1 MPSGKLT
8 TSRIPVKIRHSFAQF
23 QVFPLTEAA
32 WSLKQAQV
40 HVFLDSSKNY
50 MQSGD

>member
-8 TSRIPVKIRHSFAQF
+8 TLRIPVKIRLSFAQF
-23 QVFPLTEAA
+23 QVLPLTEATRC
-32 WSLKQAQV
+32 LRQALV
-40 HVFLDSSKNY
+40 LVFLDSSKND